1 MKKKWIL
8 LAIVAVSTCL
18 FGMKAEAASAVND
31 YIIKNNVKP
40 AGETLSLGKIYNQ
53 NPNKNGGIKM
63 DFTGGKPKMVIIHE
77 VGVDGGS
84 INGSIDYM
92 IKTQDLAFV
101 HSFVDSSQLI
111 TIADKAK
118 KSWGSGQ
125 WGNNYGIQI
134 EQMRVTTSAAF
145 YKQIATLAKWS
156 AVQLIIYDMGA
167 PKLMSS
173 PSSVQKNDLS
183 IKPDGNLASHKM
195 IAYKF
200 NQTTNH
206 VDPDEYWA
214 RFGYN
219 MTQFRDLVSYYYNQ
233 LGIPKINSTS
243 VEGNPATGEFKVRVK
258 TSGVV
263 TRVSVPIWSHA
274 NGQDDLLWY
283 PATKVKDDEY
293 LATFDGA
300 NHNYQSGL
308 YAVHA
313 YAYSPS
319 KQVSTVV
326 NGNLQVNYPTTPIVH
341 YQTHVQSI
349 GWQQSVTDGATSGT
363 VGQSLRVEALKLAVT
378 GNVSG
383 GIQYQTHVQGIG
395 WQNGVANNA
404 LSGTTGKSL
413 RVEAIRIDLTGDLK
427 SQYDIYYRVQS
438 QNKGWLGWA
447 KNGDSAGTQGFGL
460 RLESLQVKL
469 VKKGTAFDVGS
480 EAFVTSDLAVS
491 YQTHIQGIGWQAS
504 VKDGAVS
511 GTVGKSLRLESVKIN
526 VDNVA
531 LNKMTGGV
539 QYQTHVQ
546 GIGWQNPV
554 SDNAL
559 SGTTGKSLRVEAI
572 RINLT
577 GTLGQNYDI
586 YYRVNVQDKGWL
598 GWAKNGESAGTQ
610 GFGLRLEAM
619 QVKLVKKG
627 TAFDAGGDA
636 FFNSDLVVNYQTHV
650 QNLGWQTTVKEGETS
665 GTSGK
670 GLRLEGI
677 KIDVANL
684 AFHKMTGGIQYQ
696 THIQNIGWQ
705 NAVSNNAISGTTGQ
719 GLRLEAIRINLTGTL
734 AENYDIYYRVHIQNK
749 GWLGWA
755 KNGASAGS
763 EGQALRLEAIQII
776 LVKQGFAFDA
786 GGTAF
791 VVPPPAPAAPAPIS
805 PSPSPAPTP
814 VFNLSGVN
822 DTQKA
827 WFNAIYPEAQK
838 LAKAND
844 LFPSIMMS
852 QTILETGWGQSEL
865 ATKANNFFG
874 VQADASWKGAKYTA
888 LTNEVINGKTVQ
900 VMADFRKYNSQAE
913 SLKDYVT
920 KIKTTMNGSANR
932 YQGAW
937 RSNAKTYQNAA
948 KALQAGG
955 YATDPDYATKLIE
968 RIDKYKLNALD

>member
-18 FGMKAEAASAVND
+18 FGMKAEGASKVND
-31 YIIKNNVKP
+31 YILNNNIKP
-40 AGETLSLGKIYNQ
+40 IGEQINYQISMQ
-53 NPNKNGGIKM
+53 DSSKNGGINM
-63 DFTGGKPKMVIIHE
+63 NYVGNKPQLVIIHE
-77 VGVDGGS
+77 TANDS
-84 INGSIDYM
+84 STLDNEISYM
-92 IKTQDLAFV
+92 VRNQKNAFV
-101 HSFVDSSQLI
+101 HSFVSDNQLK
-111 TIADKAK
+111 TIAN
-118 KSWGSGQ
+118 KSKMAWGAGPK
-125 WGNNYGIQI
+125 GNPYGIQI
-134 EQMRVTTSAAF
+134 EQTRVKSKEAF
-145 YKQIATLAKWS
+145 AKQIANLANWT
-156 AVQLIIYDMGA
+156 AMQMIQYNLGA
-167 PKLMSS
+167 PKLVSTTS
-173 PSSVQKNDLS
+173 KAV
-183 IKPDGNLASHKM
+183 DGNLASHEN
-195 IAYKF
+195 ISYKWGG
-200 NQTTNH
+200 TDH
-206 VDPDEYWA
+206 GDPVWYWNDRGT
-214 RFGYN
+214 RFFGQGYN

-363 VGQSLRVEALKLAVT
+363 VGRSLRVEALKLAVT

-460 RLESLQVKL
+460 RLESLQVKM

-677 KIDVANL
+677 KIDVANV

-749 GWLGWA
+749 GRLGWA

-791 VVPPPAPAAPAPIS
+791 VVSPPAPAAPAPIS
-805 PSPSPAPTP
+805 PSPSPALTP

-874 VQADASWKGAKYTA
+874 VKADASWKGAKYTA

-913 SLKDYVT
+913 SLKDYVM